1 MNTLEERLQAVE
13 DMLAVQQLM
22 AFYHNAVDGWDERG
36 THKDPEA
43 IAALFTE
50 DGVWDVTARE
60 PAPTGRAEVAQLAK
74 DLQAVPWVI
83 HTVVNPIVSPDGDE
97 ATGEFKGIQGGADS
111 RSAAGVVDRTL
122 SAASPANPGRMA
134 HSFAL
139 LGADDQTVQIPP
151 GLTQEGGGVRLS

>member
-97 ATGEFKGIQGGADS
+97 ATGEFKGILRVARTPGAPLEWS
-111 RSAAGVVDRTL
+111 IGRYRLRARRTPDGWRIASL
-122 SAASPANPGRMA
+122 SWEPMTKQYKYHP
-134 HSFAL
+134 
-139 LGADDQTVQIPP
+139 D
-151 GLTQEGGGVRLS
+151 